1 MEQHFASLQ
10 GVVKAGQASA
20 SYASGEAWVPLG
32 RRGRAKGQA
41 WRARTHQCGFGAT
54 RNSARGVLCQAGR
67 GGRRPRRDRAGRT
80 PRPAA
85 RDALPPCV
93 FRLKGDLDHLHN
105 NNKTSAL
112 AAGASTLVP
121 ALRHL
126 PPPLPRPPVPV
137 PSLHVPQVS
146 FGDRYLAPS
155 GQLLSLPPRRLAR
168 PGAGSWPPLSSRK
181 GAAAAEDA
189 WPECVVGGP
198 TRARR
203 AAVAGL
209 AAISQSGARRSPDL
223 AGKTAPTAGPPD
235 PGAAAATVHH
245 PWYRQWPLYRPMRL

>member
-1 MEQHFASLQ
+1 MCPTVFPPPELLIPCFAVDTNSEQKFDSASGRTLTFAGTTLRMEQHFASLQ

-126 PPPLPRPPVPV
+126 PPPLPRPAV
-137 PSLHVPQVS
+137 
-146 FGDRYLAPS
+146 
-155 GQLLSLPPRRLAR
+155 
-168 PGAGSWPPLSSRK
+168 
-181 GAAAAEDA
+181 
-189 WPECVVGGP
+189 
-198 TRARR
+198 RR
-203 AAVAGL
+203 AALPCPRGQAE
-209 AAISQSGARRSPDL
+209 SGPRPSANFSRCHRGASR
-223 AGKTAPTAGPPD
+223 D
-235 PGAAAATVHH
+235 PG
-245 PWYRQWPLYRPMRL
+245 PGRGRR